1 MLCVAK
7 HGSLMSNEYIFFGGN
22 IKIICKGLT
31 LFMHGMVRNQLLID
45 LSFKQTAQWKLEI
58 FNGLNFMGRLT
69 YERFTYEL
77 INVLCNYLFHAPYF
91 LNSCIAIFKNDI
103 NL

>member
-58 FNGLNFMGRLT
+58 FNGLNSWEDLLM
-69 YERFTYEL
+69 
-77 INVLCNYLFHAPYF
+77 NVLLM
-91 LNSCIAIFKNDI
+91 
-103 NL
+103 NLLTFYVTICFMHLTF

>member
-22 IKIICKGLT
+22 IKIICKCLT

-77 INVLCNYLFHAPYF
+77 MNVLCNYLFHAPYF

-103 NL
+103 K

>member
-1 MLCVAK
+1 MKA
-7 HGSLMSNEYIFFGGN
+7 
-22 IKIICKGLT
+22 
-31 LFMHGMVRNQLLID
+31 RNFQR
-45 LSFKQTAQWKLEI
+45 FE
-58 FNGLNFMGRLT
+58 FMGRLT